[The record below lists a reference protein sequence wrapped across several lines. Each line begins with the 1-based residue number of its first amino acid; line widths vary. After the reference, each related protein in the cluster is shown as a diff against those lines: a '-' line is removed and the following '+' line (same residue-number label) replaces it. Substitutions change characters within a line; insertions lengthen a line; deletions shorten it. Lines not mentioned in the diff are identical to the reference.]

1 MSSVGRSMTA
11 VTSASTLEWWGRS
24 LRMPALVALA
34 YYLGAEAAFVVGTL
48 SDKIFAPFWP
58 PNIILLCALLFTR
71 RSRWWIFVLATF
83 PPHLIAELGI
93 GMGFPQLFIAYV
105 TNILVAV
112 FGALGLLRLL
122 GDPPKLGSLRAAS
135 TYVLV
140 AAFAVPAAVSLG
152 GAFVPI
158 LGGEP
163 IGNYWTYWAQWYLS
177 NALGAVALGP
187 IGIRLMES
195 RERFFRVPPQQLIE
209 AVILGIG
216 LVLVCAFVFRT
227 GGGPGKIAPS
237 FTPAVLYL
245 PLPLILW
252 AAIRFGIAGA
262 SSAVLLLAIVLIW
275 RTINGPSLFV
285 ASDIETNVF
294 AMQAFLLGIAMPALL
309 LSATIEE
316 AQRAARS
323 IKESEER
330 FAFAASSASLGLWH
344 FDNETDSFWM
354 TDLTR
359 RVFGFQPHE
368 RITRQRIINQ
378 LHPDDRQSSIFT
390 TPLISSVGE
399 LTDTEFRVV
408 LPEGGVRWIRSQA
421 RIHPDDAGQVGE
433 ISGTFVDITERKIA
447 DREVAQQR
455 RELAHLTRVSMLSQL
470 SGGIA
475 HELTQPLT
483 AILANAQ
490 AARLLIDAPRPDLRE
505 IADMLDDII
514 AEDNRAGEVI
524 HRLRGLLKK
533 GESRLEPVDV
543 NELARSTLNLVHSE
557 LIGRRIRVN
566 ISLSSQAPFVLGDA
580 VQLQQVVLNLL
591 LNAAD
596 AVNEMPSWR
605 RIVSISV
612 RVMKEE
618 QVEIAVADRGSGLPE
633 SLRQPFQP
641 FFTTKEK
648 GLGLGLSIS
657 SSIVKWH
664 GSELHLDSNPDG
676 GAIAWFSLAV
686 QPASDEHLELS
697 GRAS

>member
-1 MSSVGRSMTA
+1 
-11 VTSASTLEWWGRS
+11 
-24 LRMPALVALA
+24 MPALVALA

-83 PPHLIAELGI
+83 PAHLVAEFGI
-93 GMGFPQLFIAYV
+93 GMGFAQLLVAYV

-112 FGALGLLRLL
+112 LGALALVRLL
-122 GDPPKLGSLRAAS
+122 GDPPKLNSLRTAS
-135 TYVLV
+135 IYVLV
-140 AAFAVPAAVSLG
+140 GAFAVPAAVSLG

-158 LGGEP
+158 LGGES
-163 IGNYWTYWAQWYLS
+163 ITNYWTYWAQWYLS
-177 NALGAVALGP
+177 NAIGALALGP
-187 IGIRLMES
+187 IGIRLIEDRGRVYRLPPDRLME
-195 RERFFRVPPQQLIE
+195 
-209 AVILGIG
+209 AAILGFG
-216 LVLVCAFVFRT
+216 LILVCAFVFRT
-227 GGGPGKIAPS
+227 GAGNVAPN
-237 FTPAVLYL
+237 FRPAVLYL

-262 SSAVLLLAIVLIW
+262 SSAVLMVAIMLIW
-275 RTINGPSLFV
+275 ATVNGATLFV
-285 ASDIETNVF
+285 TGGVETNVF
-294 AMQAFLLGIAMPALL
+294 AMQAFLLGLAMPALL
-309 LSATIEE
+309 LAATIEE
-316 AQRAARS
+316 AHRAAQT

-344 FDNETDSFWM
+344 FDAETATYWM
-354 TDLTR
+354 TDLAR
-359 RVFGFQPHE
+359 RVLGFLPHE
-368 RITRQRIINQ
+368 RITREKLLDR
-378 LHPDDRQSSIFT
+378 LHPDDRHSCLT
-390 TPLISSVGE
+390 TTLLAAAPGE
-399 LTDTEFRVV
+399 MCETEFRVI
-408 LPEGGVRWIRSQA
+408 LPEGSVRWMRAQGRS
-421 RIHPDDAGQVGE
+421 HPDDAGQVGE
-433 ISGTFVDITERKIA
+433 ISGTFVDVTERKIA
-447 DREVAQQR
+447 DREATQQR
-455 RELAHLTRVSMLSQL
+455 RELAHLTRVSMLAQL

-483 AILANAQ
+483 AILSNAQ

-505 IADMLDDII
+505 IAEVLDDII

-543 NELARSTLNLVHSE
+543 NELARSTLKLVHSE

-566 ISLSSQAPFVLGDA
+566 ISLSSHAPLVTGDA

-591 LNAAD
+591 MNAAD

-605 RIVSISV
+605 RIVSIST
-612 RVMKEE
+612 RLTERE
-618 QVEIAVADRGSGLPE
+618 QVEIVVADRGSGLPE
-633 SLRQPFQP
+633 SLQQQPFQP

-664 GSELHLDSNPDG
+664 GGELHLDSNPEG
-676 GAIAWFSLAV
+676 GAIAWFSLAML
-686 QPASDEHLELS
+686 PPSAEHLELS
-697 GRAS
+697 GRAT

>member
-1 MSSVGRSMTA
+1 
-11 VTSASTLEWWGRS
+11 
-24 LRMPALVALA
+24 MPALVALA

-58 PNIILLCALLFTR
+58 PNIILLCALLFTP
-71 RSRWWIFVLATF
+71 RSRWWIFVVATF
-83 PPHLIAELGI
+83 PAHLVAELGI
-93 GMGFPQLFIAYV
+93 GMGFPQLLVAYI

-112 FGALGLLRLL
+112 FGALALVRLL
-122 GDPPKLGSLRAAS
+122 GNPPKLGSLRAAS
-135 TYVLV
+135 IYVLV

-163 IGNYWTYWAQWYLS
+163 ITNYWTYFAQWYLS
-177 NALGAVALGP
+177 NALGALALGP
-187 IGIRLMES
+187 IGIRLIEG
-195 RERFFRVPPQQLIE
+195 RGRLFQVPTHRLVE
-209 AVILGIG
+209 AVVLGLG
-216 LVLVCAFVFRT
+216 LILVCAFVFRT
-227 GGGPGKIAPS
+227 GAGRIAPS

-252 AAIRFGIAGA
+252 AAIRFGITGA
-262 SSAVLLLAIVLIW
+262 SSAVLVVAIVLIW
-275 RTINGPSLFV
+275 RVINGPSPFV
-285 ASDIETNVF
+285 ASDVETNVF
-294 AMQAFLLGIAMPALL
+294 AMQAFLLGLAMPALL

-316 AQRAARS
+316 AQRAAQT

-344 FDNETDSFWM
+344 YNNETDSFWM
-354 TDLTR
+354 TEVAR
-359 RVFGFQPHE
+359 RMFGFQPSE
-368 RITRQRIINQ
+368 RITRQRIIDQ
-378 LHPDDRQSSIFT
+378 LHPDDRHLSIFT
-390 TPLISSVGE
+390 TPLIASLGE

-408 LPEGGVRWIRSQA
+408 LPENGVRWIRAQA

-433 ISGTFVDITERKIA
+433 ISGTFVDVTERKVA
-447 DREVAQQR
+447 DREAMQQR
-455 RELAHLTRVSMLSQL
+455 RELAHLTRVSMLAQL

-483 AILANAQ
+483 AILSNAQ

-505 IADMLDDII
+505 IAEVLDDII

-533 GESRLEPVDV
+533 GETRLEPVDV

-566 ISLSSQAPFVLGDA
+566 ISLSAQAPFVMGDA

-591 LNAAD
+591 MNAAD

-605 RIVSISV
+605 RIVSIST
-612 RVMKEE
+612 RMTKEE
-618 QVEIAVADRGSGLPE
+618 QVEIVVADRGSGLPPT
-633 SLRQPFQP
+633 LQQQPFQP

-664 GSELHLDSNPDG
+664 GSELRLDSNPDG
-676 GAIAWFSLAV
+676 GAVAWFSLATV
-686 QPASDEHLELS
+686 PASDEHLELS